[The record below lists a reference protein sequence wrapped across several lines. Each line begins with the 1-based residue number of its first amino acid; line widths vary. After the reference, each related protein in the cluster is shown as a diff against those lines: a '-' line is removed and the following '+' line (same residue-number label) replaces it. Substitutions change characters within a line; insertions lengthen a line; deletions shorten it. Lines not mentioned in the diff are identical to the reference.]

1 MSIKKIKTKRGNP
14 AILGVSRTQE
24 GVNFAVAS
32 DTDRLCLNLFKS
44 GKKKPEYTI
53 ELGNEYRYGDVFAVE
68 VSGVDFE
75 SLEYNYSRDGVS
87 FPDEYAKVM
96 SGVHEFGH
104 AAKDACYKSK
114 VLTQGFEW
122 EEDRPLDIP
131 YEDLILYRIHPRGY
145 TRHSSS
151 GVACRGTFEGIMEKI
166 PYIRE
171 LGVNAVE
178 FMPVYEF
185 EEVRKWSEDH
195 TQQYD
200 LPPVD
205 KVNYWGYTTGQYF
218 ALKSAYTVLGKTSN
232 DYTSEFKRLVKEFH
246 KNNIEVIVEMYFP
259 QDARI
264 NMISECVRYWVLEYH
279 LDGIHINC
287 SEDALKMIANDP
299 LLART
304 KLFAPYWNNKGVNG
318 SHKNL
323 ANYNG
328 AYMNVIRKFL
338 KGDENQLTAFV
349 NAQKNNSRSIANI
362 NYISNHNTLSLNDMV
377 SYDRKHNEVNGE
389 NNRDGED
396 FNNSWNCGVEG
407 KSRKKAVNDLRMKQI
422 KNALLMM
429 FLSQGTPLIY
439 GGDEFLNTTCGNNNP
454 YCQDNE
460 ISWLNWRLAEKNKD
474 VTEFIRQLIAFRKQH
489 GVLHMR
495 EHLHEMDYKALG
507 YPDVSYHGSNA
518 WYSEFE
524 SYNRHIGIMYCGK
537 YADDDFIYAG
547 YNMHWEK
554 HTLAL
559 PKLPEGYVWKKVLET
574 DNVVMADR
582 KMEMPMRSV
591 VVLVSVKKEIQDKES
606 K

>member
-422 KNALLMM
+422 K
-429 FLSQGTPLIY
+429 
-439 GGDEFLNTTCGNNNP
+439 
-454 YCQDNE
+454 
-460 ISWLNWRLAEKNKD
+460 
-474 VTEFIRQLIAFRKQH
+474 
-489 GVLHMR
+489 
-495 EHLHEMDYKALG
+495 
-507 YPDVSYHGSNA
+507 
-518 WYSEFE
+518 
-524 SYNRHIGIMYCGK
+524 
-537 YADDDFIYAG
+537 
-547 YNMHWEK
+547 
-554 HTLAL
+554 
-559 PKLPEGYVWKKVLET
+559 
-574 DNVVMADR
+574 
-582 KMEMPMRSV
+582 MPCS
-591 VVLVSVKKEIQDKES
+591 
-606 K
+606 

>member
-14 AILGVSRTQE
+14 AMLGVSRTQE

-195 TQQYD
+195 TQQYA